1 MLPVQQSGVDGV
13 GHEVKIEG
21 TAASL
26 KAKDIQ
32 TQKETFLRITGLKSG
47 ASIVIPVIVKPGQG
61 PSFYPPYELYDPPQ
75 PSAEFTMN
83 IIPQDSPPEGPVAS
97 FTMTYGYS
105 L

>member
-1 MLPVQQSGVDGV
+1 MLPAQQTGIDGT

-26 KAKDIQ
+26 KAKNIQ
-32 TQKETFLRITGLKSG
+32 TQKETILRINGLKSG

-61 PSFYPPYELYDPPQ
+61 PNFYPPYELYDPPP
-75 PSAEFTMN
+75 PSAGFSTS
-83 IIPQDSPPEGPVAS
+83 IIPQDPPPEGPVAS
-97 FTMTYGYS
+97 FTIAYGYE